1 MLGTGENRDSAAFDR
16 DKRLLWRMC
25 CEAAA
30 GTANPASR
38 AVVEEF
44 SGCLR
49 RVSTDRSE
57 LLSVVVTADKWSCQ
71 LVKKQKR
78 QRMSFWR
85 LECRLARVTLHL
97 WKILVSI

>member
-1 MLGTGENRDSAAFDR
+1 MLGTGENRDSATFDR

-25 CEAAA
+25 CETAA
-30 GTANPASR
+30 GTAHPASR

-57 LLSVVVTADKWSCQ
+57 LLSVVVTADKWSCK

-78 QRMSFWR
+78 QRMSFWG
-85 LECRLARVTLHL
+85 LEC
-97 WKILVSI
+97 